1 MANMLKNSILDLDF
15 LKKFDIVKINYNQKI
30 KDNFL
35 KEEIDVFRKYNIIDD
50 NNMFNYI
57 YLQKLYDKAVN
68 TPIEYEINIISNSP
82 IQLSSFINKLLN
94 NSDNI
99 NIFSNSIN
107 IIYETYLD
115 FTGEKNWD
123 KFNLYAYNNKINK
136 DTKCLLLNQ
145 KKISEIYD
153 YIIKNKEYN
162 FYYIITKSY
171 FNFTAYPSVKFIFHN
186 INNNSADCIKDQL
199 YDNYISLNELLISY
213 EKVISEEYF
222 ENNSNLYLND
232 QLSNR
237 QNILLNIINLFLFD
251 KENYSNDDNN
261 IKKEILPEEILGYKN
276 IILNNLFFDIINNI
290 LLHEDNNNFNNNE
303 IQNDDNINN
312 NFDIFEEIYM
322 TLFTHFKTEM
332 NFLKNSI
339 MNFNSLINDHM
350 KLTIDNKIISSK
362 DKDITNYIKN
372 SINKLIECEIEDYKT
387 EKQKN
392 LTTFLT
398 NSKQEILNKITSLK
412 TEINNKYIITDS
424 YFNYLYTEISTLTKN
439 YESQILNFIKE
450 TNNNNIHIFY
460 QLKKILNEQGISSIN
475 FDELIK
481 IKAIERTTI
490 HDPIKDII
498 QTQQNSFQ
506 NILTTFGISGI
517 IGGTASLIAGRAAS
531 VIGADVAA
539 GAFGGPVGIGI
550 GVVVGVGSL
559 MGQVSLHYKNNRKK
573 VENIFDD
580 IENSGVY
587 MTGVVENILMK
598 DVKSTDES
606 VENDLKE
613 VRMFIDVL
621 VDRVGKILNE

>member
-1 MANMLKNSILDLDF
+1 MLKNSILDLDF

-57 YLQKLYDKAVN
+57 NLQKLYDKAVN

-186 INNNSADCIKDQL
+186 INNNSVDCIKDQL

-261 IKKEILPEEILGYKN
+261 IIKEILPEEILGYKN

-290 LLHEDNNNFNNNE
+290 LLHEVNYNFYNNE

-450 TNNNNIHIFY
+450 TNNNNINIFY
-460 QLKKILNEQGISSIN
+460 QLKKILNEQGIFSIN

-587 MTGVVENILMK
+587 LTGVVENILMK